1 MAISGLQVAYSIR
14 GLVAMMGLLVAI
26 SGRPMADQWPV
37 VVILCLC
44 CDHFNGYFV
53 GYS

>member
-26 SGRPMADQWPV
+26 SGWP
-37 VVILCLC
+37 IAGS
-44 CDHFNGYFV
+44 GYFV
-53 GYS
+53 FML